1 MVITYQKGLLHK
13 NEYDTIIHAQAIHG
27 QNILLAGKCYGHMRV
42 LLVNS
47 EGRLLDVINTMITR
61 IPKKQVSH
69 KRHWALG
76 TRARV
81 TLRLAMPMNYAYGSA
96 VTEAMSFL
104 LPCIPDLIT
113 CVNEYVSFTT
123 TIVTKHITP
132 GNISYHITTHHHY
145 HYHYN
150 HHHRTS

>member
-13 NEYDTIIHAQAIHG
+13 NEYDTIIHAQAIDG

-113 CVNEYVSFTT
+113 WVNEYASFNNNCSHKTHHPG
-123 TIVTKHITP
+123 KHI
-132 GNISYHITTHHHY
+132 ISHHIWAHH
-145 HYHYN
+145 
-150 HHHRTS
+150 HHHRSS